1 MSPAPIPISAPAGV
15 PQRAPLHP
23 GRFLERHYLEPLAMS
38 QTEAARRLGISRRR
52 LNELIV
58 GRRNMSPDTA
68 LRCAMTFGL
77 PANQWLALQSEWD
90 SYHAWKSL
98 RGRLLGRGK
107 SVAEARTPSSVA
119 PAASPSPASSSTR
132 SR

>member
-1 MSPAPIPISAPAGV
+1 MSPAPLPISAPAGV
-15 PQRAPLHP
+15 PHRAPLHP

-77 PANQWLALQSEWD
+77 PANQWLALQAEWD
-90 SYHAWKSL
+90 SYHAWKTL
-98 RGRLLGRGK
+98 RGRLRGR
-107 SVAEARTPSSVA
+107 E
-119 PAASPSPASSSTR
+119 PAATEQGTDAGDDSVPTCTHST
-132 SR
+132 SA